1 MGTSARA
8 PSWEGT
14 ESRMQSKKLIT
25 MACLLAMSTAAPTAE
40 AEADADAQFYGS
52 YPTVPAP
59 NCVTEV
65 DVLVTQVCTPHAEEI
80 CSTETV
86 QTEEIEYAPI
96 CKDIVDVLCDA
107 PAPHAAP
114 YLVKREAEADPQ
126 FFAPLHAVGRTITET
141 VKHAC
146 REITTEH
153 CVDSPTVIPVPVEV
167 EHCHTVTRV
176 TCEPVENQLPRTVC
190 SPVETTHVSHANYRF
205 PGYAGYGYGVGK

>member
-14 ESRMQSKKLIT
+14 KSRMQHKLIA
-25 MACLLAMSTAAPTAE
+25 MACLLAVSTAAPTAE

-52 YPTVPAP
+52 YPTV
-59 NCVTEV
+59 
-65 DVLVTQVCTPHAEEI
+65 
-80 CSTETV
+80 S
-86 QTEEIEYAPI
+86 
-96 CKDIVDVLCDA
+96 
-107 PAPHAAP
+107 APHAAP
-114 YLVKREAEADPQ
+114 YLVKREAEAEADPQ

>member
-14 ESRMQSKKLIT
+14 KSRMQPKLIT

-86 QTEEIEYAPI
+86 QTEEIEYEPI

-107 PAPHAAP
+107 PAPHVAP

-153 CVDSPTVIPVPVEV
+153 C
-167 EHCHTVTRV
+167 HTVTRV
-176 TCEPVENQLPRTVC
+176 TCEPVENQLP
-190 SPVETTHVSHANYRF
+190 
-205 PGYAGYGYGVGK
+205 

>member
-1 MGTSARA
+1 MGTSA
-8 PSWEGT
+8 PSTWWEGT
-14 ESRMQSKKLIT
+14 KSRMQHKLIA
-25 MACLLAMSTAAPTAE
+25 MACLLAVSTAAPTAE

-86 QTEEIEYAPI
+86 QTEEIEYTPI

-114 YLVKREAEADPQ
+114 YLVKRESEAEADPQ

-153 CVDSPTVIPVPVEV
+153 CD
-167 EHCHTVTRV
+167 TVTRV

>member
-14 ESRMQSKKLIT
+14 KSRMQPKLIT
-25 MACLLAMSTAAPTAE
+25 MACLLAVSTAAPTAE

-59 NCVTEV
+59 NCVTEG
-65 DVLVTQVCTPHAEEI
+65 DVLVTQVCTP
-80 CSTETV
+80 
-86 QTEEIEYAPI
+86 
-96 CKDIVDVLCDA
+96 
-107 PAPHAAP
+107 
-114 YLVKREAEADPQ
+114 LVKREAEADPQ

>member
-14 ESRMQSKKLIT
+14 KSRMQQKRIT
-25 MACLLAMSTAAPTAE
+25 MACLLAVSTAAPTAE

-86 QTEEIEYAPI
+86 QTEEIEYTPI

-107 PAPHAAP
+107 PAP
-114 YLVKREAEADPQ
+114 
-126 FFAPLHAVGRTITET
+126 HAVGRTITET

-176 TCEPVENQLPRTVC
+176 TCEPVKNQLPRTVC

>member
-1 MGTSARA
+1 MGHFSSSSIVGRNKKF
-8 PSWEGT
+8 
-14 ESRMQSKKLIT
+14 RMQQKLIT

-86 QTEEIEYAPI
+86 Q
-96 CKDIVDVLCDA
+96 
-107 PAPHAAP
+107 
-114 YLVKREAEADPQ
+114 
-126 FFAPLHAVGRTITET
+126 TET

>member
-1 MGTSARA
+1 MGVTSARA
-8 PSWEGT
+8 PSWEGI
-14 ESRMQSKKLIT
+14 ESRMQPKLIT
-25 MACLLAMSTAAPTAE
+25 MTCLLAVSTAAPTAE

-59 NCVTEV
+59 NCVTDV

-114 YLVKREAEADPQ
+114 YLVKRDAEADPQ
-126 FFAPLHAVGRTITET
+126 FFAPLHAVGRTI
-141 VKHAC
+141 
-146 REITTEH
+146 REARLSGDHNRALRRQSHRDPRARRGGALPH
-153 CVDSPTVIPVPVEV
+153 CDQGDL
-167 EHCHTVTRV
+167 RARG
-176 TCEPVENQLPRTVC
+176 EP
-190 SPVETTHVSHANYRF
+190 A
-205 PGYAGYGYGVGK
+205 AKDGVHP

>member
-1 MGTSARA
+1 MGVTSARA

-14 ESRMQSKKLIT
+14 ESRMQPKLIT
-25 MACLLAMSTAAPTAE
+25 MTCLLAVSTAAPTAE

-86 QTEEIEYAPI
+86 QTEEIEYTPI

-114 YLVKREAEADPQ
+114 YLVKRATPSTPAD
-126 FFAPLHAVGRTITET
+126 RTSRARTCS
-141 VKHAC
+141 AC
-146 REITTEH
+146 TAASLARRTATTT
-153 CVDSPTVIPVPVEV
+153 PTP
-167 EHCHTVTRV
+167 T
-176 TCEPVENQLPRTVC
+176 RTV
-190 SPVETTHVSHANYRF
+190 VSSSTMPRSRYLTNPKKMI
-205 PGYAGYGYGVGK
+205 PGTKMIFAGVPKKPERKALIAYMASMK

>member
-1 MGTSARA
+1 
-8 PSWEGT
+8 
-14 ESRMQSKKLIT
+14 
-25 MACLLAMSTAAPTAE
+25 MACLLALSSAAPTAE

-86 QTEEIEYAPI
+86 QTEEIEYAPL

-107 PAPHAAP
+107 PAPHSAP

-153 CVDSPTVIPVPVEV
+153 CVDNPTVIPVPVEV
-167 EHCHTVTRV
+167 EHCHTITKVDCT
-176 TCEPVENQLPRTVC
+176 PVENPIPTTKC
-190 SPVETTHVSHANYRF
+190 EAVETTHVSHAA
-205 PGYAGYGYGVGK
+205 YAAPYYGK

>member
-1 MGTSARA
+1 MDRA
-8 PSWEGT
+8 DIFKLLIF
-14 ESRMQSKKLIT
+14 QLIT
-25 MACLLAMSTAAPTAE
+25 MACLLAVSTAAPTAE

-86 QTEEIEYAPI
+86 QTEEIEYTPI

-114 YLVKREAEADPQ
+114 YLVKREAEPEADPQ

-146 REITTEH
+146 REITPEH
-153 CVDSPTVIPVPVEV
+153 CVDNPTVIPVPVEV

-190 SPVETTHVSHANYRF
+190 TPVETTHVSHANYRF

>member
-14 ESRMQSKKLIT
+14 KSRMQHKLT
-25 MACLLAMSTAAPTAE
+25 WVACLLALSSAAPTAE

-65 DVLVTQVCTPHAEEI
+65 DVLVTQVCTLHAEEI

-114 YLVKREAEADPQ
+114 YLVKRDAEADPQ
-126 FFAPLHAVGRTITET
+126 FL
-141 VKHAC
+141 
-146 REITTEH
+146 
-153 CVDSPTVIPVPVEV
+153 
-167 EHCHTVTRV
+167 
-176 TCEPVENQLPRTVC
+176 LPSTQ
-190 SPVETTHVSHANYRF
+190 
-205 PGYAGYGYGVGK
+205 